1 MLTWIILFSLSG
13 TFGVIVAISVFYAA
27 SKKFKKMITPLISY
41 AAGTL
46 LAAALLGLLPHS
58 LEDTTSSSVL
68 SAVLAGIILFF
79 LLEKIVLWRHC
90 HNIDCEVHKAAG
102 PMILLGDTIHNL
114 TDGVIIA
121 ASFLGSLPLGI
132 TASLSVIAHEIPQEV
147 GDFAILL
154 HSGYATKKALLLNV
168 LSSLSTLPAA
178 VTAYYALEAV
188 ESVIPYI
195 MAVAA
200 ASFIY
205 IALADLSPELH
216 REIGLTHTIQQVLFM
231 MAGVATIIVLLH
243 IHQ

>member
-1 MLTWIILFSLSG
+1 MFSLSG
-13 TFGVIVAISVFYAA
+13 TAGVVIAISVFYVV
-27 SKKFKKMITPLISY
+27 SKKIKEIITPLISY

-46 LAAALLGLLPHS
+46 LAAALIGLLPHS
-58 LEDTTSSSVL
+58 LEHATPPSVL

-90 HNIDCEVHKAAG
+90 HNINCEVHKAAG

-132 TASLSVIAHEIPQEV
+132 ITSLSVIAHEIPQEV
-147 GDFAILL
+147 GDFAILR
-154 HSGYATKKALLLNV
+154 HSGYATKKALFLNV

-178 VTAYYALEAV
+178 ITAYYALEAA

-216 REIGLTHTIQQVLFM
+216 REIGLTHTIQQVIWPFLFYYE
-231 MAGVATIIVLLH
+231 TFIS
-243 IHQ
+243 